1 MREYAFAS
9 DDKTYAQDIYTQDDG
24 ILYEI
29 TVPKGAR
36 IADDWNYI
44 FPRESMFLCTQND
57 VVKENNKNFLIEID
71 GGINQTNY
79 NLCKKVGCDI
89 VVIGTYFFK
98 DDNYEK
104 TIKELEQYENN
115 NCC

>member
-1 MREYAFAS
+1 MLEKVKWLKKY
-9 DDKTYAQDIYTQDDG
+9 Q
-24 ILYEI
+24 
-29 TVPKGAR
+29 
-36 IADDWNYI
+36 
-44 FPRESMFLCTQND
+44 
-57 VVKENNKNFLIEID
+57 KENNKNFLIEID

>member
-44 FPRESMFLCTQND
+44 FPRESMFLCTQNT
-57 VVKENNKNFLIEID
+57 VEKEKNKKYHLIKLTYILPENNIEIQS
-71 GGINQTNY
+71 NQLTKN
-79 NLCKKVGCDI
+79 KKSFWEKMISV
-89 VVIGTYFFK
+89 FK
-98 DDNYEK
+98 Q
-104 TIKELEQYENN
+104 I
-115 NCC
+115 

>member
-1 MREYAFAS
+1 MHVEAPGRFS
-9 DDKTYAQDIYTQDDG
+9 I
-24 ILYEI
+24 
-29 TVPKGAR
+29 PAR
-36 IADDWNYI
+36 CRIGPDED
-44 FPRESMFLCTQND
+44 FLKKYQ
-57 VVKENNKNFLIEID
+57 KENNKNFLIEID